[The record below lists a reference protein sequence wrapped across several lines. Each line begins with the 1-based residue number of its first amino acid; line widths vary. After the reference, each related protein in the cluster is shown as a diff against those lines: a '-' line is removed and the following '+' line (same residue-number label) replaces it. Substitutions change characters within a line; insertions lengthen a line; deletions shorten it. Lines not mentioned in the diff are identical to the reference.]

1 MAVAERS
8 RLAGLARDGVFTW
21 DDLQAMPED
30 GFRWEL
36 VDGQLFVT
44 PAPRLRHQRAI
55 RRLCGVLTAAC
66 PGELEVVLSP
76 YDWKISRTTVFEPD
90 LMVVRKD
97 QLDLDQPFTGSPL
110 LVVEVRSPST
120 AVTDETL
127 KRQQYAQHG
136 AAAYWLVDPGGP
148 VTQAP
153 GPAARASGGSTGGG
167 AATRVPS
174 LTALRLQDGAYV
186 EAASVTG
193 DDAYDADFPFP
204 VTVVPGRLVESRPA
218 SGGHRAVGRADPLE
232 AEENKPG

>member
-36 VDGQLFVT
+36 VDGQLLVT

-55 RRLCGVLTAAC
+55 RRLCRLLTAAC

-76 YDWKISRTTVFEPD
+76 YDWKISLTTVFEPD
-90 LMVVRKD
+90 LMVVRKT
-97 QLDLDQPFTGSPL
+97 QLDLDEPFTGTPL

-120 AVTDETL
+120 AATDQTL
-127 KRQQYAQHG
+127 KRQQYEQHG

-148 VTQAP
+148 GTPGLDPV
-153 GPAARASGGSTGGG
+153 GPAGGDTTGGG
-167 AATRVPS
+167 AAPRVPS
-174 LTALRLQDGAYV
+174 LTALRLENGAYV

-193 DDAYDADFPFP
+193 TDAYEADFPFP
-204 VTVVPGRLVESRPA
+204 ITVVPGRLVE
-218 SGGHRAVGRADPLE
+218 
-232 AEENKPG
+232 